1 MVRNS
6 VTLFLILIGAAGC
19 GGAVEQSPPVGPS
32 NPPHQAAPVSR
43 VEPPKPAEPSGSVE
57 PAKPTETRTPPAV
70 PSNDELYA
78 DAIRKA
84 AVFEQA
90 NVLQVKTIPP
100 DTARVK
106 VVTWTRYD
114 YKLGASS
121 VGVNV
126 WVTLVPEVREICRGF
141 KGAEADIDLRLKQ
154 LLGLPLTAGYTQF
167 VEMEVRRED
176 IFRPCPNPDPQ
187 LSTCTDIFPQGVS
200 PDHAT
205 FIATQSLSSFKLPGG
220 YPWTRLGYTFDWS
233 PEAKSRYGASEFVV
247 RKGSKVNV
255 TSITKSAAYCAP
267 QG

>member
-1 MVRNS
+1 M
-6 VTLFLILIGAAGC
+6 
-19 GGAVEQSPPVGPS
+19 EQSRQVEPARPS
-32 NPPHQAAPVSR
+32 EEAAPR
-43 VEPPKPAEPSGSVE
+43 AEPPRPIDPTATAE
-57 PAKPTETRTPPAV
+57 PAKPAETRTQPPL
-70 PSNDELYA
+70 PSNEDLYSEA
-78 DAIRKA
+78 VRKA

-100 DTARVK
+100 DAARVK

-126 WVTLVPEVREICRGF
+126 WVTLVPEVREICRNF
-141 KGAEADIDLRLKQ
+141 KGAEADIELRLEQ
-154 LLGLPLTAGYTQF
+154 LLGLPVTSSYTQF
-167 VEMEVRRED
+167 VEMDVRRED

-187 LSTCTDIFPQGVS
+187 LTTCADAFPQGVS
-200 PDHAT
+200 PEHAT
-205 FIATQSLSSFKLPGG
+205 FIANQALSSWKIPGG

-233 PEAKSRYGASEFVV
+233 PDAKSRYGASELVV

>member
-1 MVRNS
+1 MDRISITIV
-6 VTLFLILIGAAGC
+6 FALITAAGC
-19 GGAVEQSPPVGPS
+19 GGAVEQSPPVGPTS
-32 NPPHQAAPVSR
+32 PPEQVAPVS
-43 VEPPKPAEPSGSVE
+43 PAE
-57 PAKPTETRTPPAV
+57 PAKPPEPSGAALPAKPLEIKAPPAP
-70 PSNDELYA
+70 PSNDEIYA
-78 DAIRKA
+78 EAIRKA

-90 NVLQVKTIPP
+90 NVLPLKTVPS
-100 DTARVK
+100 DAARVK

-126 WVTLVPEVREICRGF
+126 WVTLVPEVRDICRNF
-141 KGAEADIDLRLKQ
+141 KGAEADIELRLKQ
-154 LLGLPLTAGYTQF
+154 LLGLPLTSAYTQF
-167 VEMEVRRED
+167 VEMDVRRED
-176 IFRPCPNPDPQ
+176 IFRPCPSPDTQ
-187 LSTCTDIFPQGVS
+187 VSTCGDSFPQGVS

-205 FIATQSLSSFKLPGG
+205 FIATQSLGSFKIPGG

-255 TSITKSAAYCAP
+255 TAITKSAAYCAP